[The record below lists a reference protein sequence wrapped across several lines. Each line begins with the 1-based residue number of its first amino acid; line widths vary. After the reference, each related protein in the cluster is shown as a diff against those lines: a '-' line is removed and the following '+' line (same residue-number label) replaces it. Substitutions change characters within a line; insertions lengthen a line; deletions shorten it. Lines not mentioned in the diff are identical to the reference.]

1 MGEALQSEAI
11 RARQKQ
17 LEDMYNPAFYGVPK
31 ELLKPSATQYAKF
44 DGFWKI
50 HREQARDIVIENGAK
65 YNDPVSWNVTIAD
78 EMDRMAIEYFEM
90 FSLKSLSR
98 RLYDKAI
105 KDAAKLKPDEDAYEE
120 ALMQGAM
127 QHDRQHL
134 AMEAVKS
141 RIAEYYLAQLQEPEC
156 GLSESQAANLL
167 KRFVFEILKA
177 DAKVTDL
184 HNVVN
189 PRVDGMSPSKMIE
202 SVSDHAALSDQK
214 AMDVYSPKV
223 G

>member
-1 MGEALQSEAI
+1 MGDARQSEAI

-31 ELLKPSATQYAKF
+31 ELLKPPTTQYAKF
-44 DGFWKI
+44 DSFWQKS
-50 HREQARDIVIENGAK
+50 RVEARDIVLANGIK
-65 YNDPVSWNVTIAD
+65 YNDPVPWNDTIAH
-78 EMDRMAIEYFEM
+78 EMDAMAVEYFEM

-98 RLYDKAI
+98 RLYDKAVT
-105 KDAAKLKPDEDAYEE
+105 DAAKLRPNEDAYEE
-120 ALMQGAM
+120 ALMQGAT
-127 QHDRQHL
+127 QFDRQQK

-141 RIAEYYLAQLQEPEC
+141 RIAEYYVARLQEPEC
-156 GLSESQAANLL
+156 GLSESQATNLM

-189 PRVDGMSPSKMIE
+189 PRVDGMSPSQMVE
-202 SVSDHAALSDQK
+202 SISEHAALSDQK